1 MDKKQH
7 NESSFVFLLGNVVSL
22 PYVVYKCVVALFLL
36 VNQTFSIVKYPNTS
50 DGRVKDQ
57 AKYFVYATHWGLIMF
72 TLSFCLDTILVLVRR
87 TVQSKMKTGSP
98 NYEENHWSLKLS
110 IFLTA
115 VSYPWILGVTFV
127 FYAALFKWTWNGTWD
142 DYLDLYAHLLIT
154 VISLFDTCV
163 SSRPWSLW
171 HSWWVQD

>member
-115 VSYPWILGVTFV
+115 VSYPWVLGVTFV
-127 FYAALFKWTWNGTWD
+127 FYAALFKWTWSGTWD
-142 DYLDLYAHLLIT
+142 DYLNLYAHLLIT
-154 VISLFDTCV
+154 VIALFDTCI

-171 HSWWVQD
+171 HSW